1 MAWNEPGGGR
11 NDDPWG
17 NKKDDP
23 WGRGR
28 GNDQGPPD
36 VDEALR
42 KMQDQLSRI
51 FGGKSGS
58 GGGSGGGSGLSTQ
71 FVAILAGLAVAAYFV
86 AGFYTLDEQERGVIF
101 RFGAVEKTVASPGLR
116 WRPVGIDEVE
126 PVNVTQV
133 RSAEHQALMLTE
145 DQNIVDVSLTVQYLV
160 TDPVN
165 FVVNVRSPEDSLK
178 QALESALR
186 HVVGASTMDDVIGQ
200 GREAMALVVQDRL
213 QNYLEAYGTGITV
226 STVNLDRGAPPR
238 EVQAAFDDVQKAR
251 EDEERYVNEARAY
264 AEQVIP
270 EARGD
275 SRRILEQANAYRDQV
290 VARAT
295 GEADRFTALLTEY
308 QRAER
313 VTRDR
318 LYIDAIEEVL
328 SNTSKVLMDVES
340 GNQMVYLPLDKLA
353 AGAGARAAGAQS
365 SVITS
370 DEVREIAD
378 AVIREIE
385 SRPTTSTRRPR

>member
-17 NKKDDP
+17 DRKDDP

-28 GNDQGPPD
+28 GKDSGPPD

-42 KMQDQLSRI
+42 NMQEQLSRI

-58 GGGSGGGSGLSTQ
+58 GGGGASGGLSTQ
-71 FVAILAGLAVAAYFV
+71 LVALLAGIAVVAYFV
-86 AGFYTLDEQERGVIF
+86 LGFYTLDEQERGVIF
-101 RFGAVEKTVASPGLR
+101 RFGAVEDQVALPGLR
-116 WRPVGIDEVE
+116 WRPIGIDEVE
-126 PVNVTQV
+126 PVNVTRV
-133 RSAEHQALMLTE
+133 RAAEHQALMLTE
-145 DQNIVDVSLTVQYLV
+145 DQNIVDVSLTVQYTV
-160 TDPVN
+160 TDPVA

-186 HVVGASTMDDVIGQ
+186 HVVGGSTMDDVIGQ
-200 GREAMALVVQDRL
+200 GRAAMALDVQARL
-213 QNYLEAYGTGITV
+213 QAYLTAYGTGITV

-238 EVQAAFDDVQKAR
+238 EVQAAFDDVQKAQ
-251 EDEERYVNEARAY
+251 EDKTRYVNEALAY
-264 AEQVIP
+264 AEQIVP

-275 SRRILEQANAYRDQV
+275 AQRILEQANAYRDQV

-295 GEADRFTALLTEY
+295 GEADRFTMLLTEY
-308 QRAER
+308 QRASR

-318 LYIDAIEEVL
+318 LYIDAVEDVL
-328 SNTSKVLMDVES
+328 TNTSKVLMDVQS
-340 GNQMVYLPLDKLA
+340 GNQMIYLPLDRLA
-353 AGAGARAAGAQS
+353 AGAATPQR
-365 SVITS
+365 SVIS
-370 DEVREIAD
+370 QDAVRDIAD

-385 SRPTTSTRRPR
+385 ARPTTSTRRPR

>member
-17 NKKDDP
+17 GRKDDP
-23 WGRGR
+23 WGRG
-28 GNDQGPPD
+28 GNDKGPPD
-36 VDEALR
+36 MDEAFR
-42 KMQDQLSRI
+42 NMQEQLARI

-58 GGGSGGGSGLSTQ
+58 GGGSSSAGGPSTQ
-71 FVAILAGLAVAAYFV
+71 LVAILAGLAVLAYFV
-86 AGFYTLDEQERGVIF
+86 SGFYTLDEQERGVIF
-101 RFGAVEKTVASPGLR
+101 RFGAVEQQVSLPGLR
-116 WRPVGIDEVE
+116 WAPPAIDEVQ
-126 PVNVTQV
+126 PVNVTRV

-160 TDPVN
+160 TDPVA

-200 GREAMALVVQDRL
+200 GREAMALDVQARL
-213 QNYLEAYGTGITV
+213 QEYLTAYGTGITV

-238 EVQAAFDDVQKAR
+238 EVQPAFDDVQRAG
-251 EDEERYVNEARAY
+251 EDQERYVNEANAY
-264 AEQVIP
+264 AEQVVP

-275 SRRILEQANAYRDQV
+275 AQRILQEANAYRDEV

-308 QRAER
+308 QRATR

-318 LYIDAIEEVL
+318 LYLDAVEEVL
-328 SNTSKVLMDVES
+328 TNTSKVLMDVES
-340 GNQMVYLPLDKLA
+340 GNQMIYLPLDKI
-353 AGAGARAAGAQS
+353 AGNASGPQRNVLS
-365 SVITS
+365 SEGIR
-370 DEVREIAD
+370 DIAD

-385 SRPTTSTRRPR
+385 ARPAATTRRPR

>member
-17 NKKDDP
+17 DRKDDP

-28 GNDQGPPD
+28 GKDSGPPD

-42 KMQDQLSRI
+42 NMQDQLARI

-58 GGGSGGGSGLSTQ
+58 GGGGGAGGGLSTQ
-71 FVAILAGLAVAAYFV
+71 LVAVIAGLAVVAYLFF
-86 AGFYTLDEQERGVIF
+86 GFYQLDEQERGVVF
-101 RFGAVEKTVASPGLR
+101 RFGAVQDQATMPGLR
-116 WRPVGIDEVE
+116 WRPLGIDEVE
-126 PVNVTQV
+126 PVNVTRV
-133 RSAEHQALMLTE
+133 RSEEHQALMLTE
-145 DQNIVDVSLTVQYLV
+145 DQNIVDVSLTVQYTV
-160 TDPVN
+160 TSPVD
-165 FVVNVRSPEDSLK
+165 FVVNVRSPEASLK

-186 HVVGASTMDDVIGQ
+186 HVVGGSTMDDVIGQ
-200 GREAMALVVQDRL
+200 GRAAMALDVQARL
-213 QNYLEAYGTGITV
+213 QEYLTAYGTGITV

-238 EVQAAFDDVQKAR
+238 EVQAAFDDVQKAQ
-251 EDEERYVNEARAY
+251 EDKTRYVNESLAY
-264 AEQVIP
+264 AEQVVP

-275 SRRILEQANAYRDQV
+275 AQRILEQANAYRDQV

-308 QRAER
+308 QRASR

-318 LYIDAIEEVL
+318 LYLDAVEDVL
-328 SNTSKVLMDVES
+328 TNTSKVLMDVES
-340 GNQMVYLPLDKLA
+340 GNQMVYLPLDRLA
-353 AGAGARAAGAQS
+353 TGSATPQR
-365 SVITS
+365 SVVS
-370 DEVREIAD
+370 PDAVRDIAD

-385 SRPTTSTRRPR
+385 ARPTTSTRRPR

>member
-17 NKKDDP
+17 DRKDDP

-42 KMQDQLSRI
+42 KMQDQLGRI

-58 GGGSGGGSGLSTQ
+58 GGGASGGGGLSTQ

-101 RFGAVEKTVASPGLR
+101 RFGAVQEQVAQPGLR
-116 WRPVGIDEVE
+116 WRPIGIDEVE
-126 PVNVTQV
+126 PVNVTRV

-160 TDPVN
+160 TDPVD
-165 FVVNVRSPEDSLK
+165 FVVKVRSPEDSLK

-200 GREAMALVVQDRL
+200 GREAMALDVQARL
-213 QNYLEAYGTGITV
+213 QDYLTAYGTGITV

-275 SRRILEQANAYRDQV
+275 ARRILEQANAYRDQV

-295 GEADRFTALLTEY
+295 GEADRFSALLVEY
-308 QRAER
+308 QRASR

-318 LYIDAIEEVL
+318 LYLDAVEEVL
-328 SNTSKVLMDVES
+328 TNTSKVLMDVES

-353 AGAGARAAGAQS
+353 GGAVGGS
-365 SVITS
+365 SGQRSPISS
-370 DEVREIAD
+370 DDVREIAD

-385 SRPTTSTRRPR
+385 SRPSTSTRRPR